1 MLNYLYAFLC
11 VYVARVCVCVCSNFA
26 VHTHSHSTE
35 ASHSSHQ
42 QRGRVGRGAKILI
55 GCVFCFHHLRP
66 FDVQSARRSTRKN
79 ANKTELIWGESGAA
93 VRLGPSGFNKV
104 KKQKILKAG
113 GHCLLHGQRVA
124 LLHVP
129 VFIHPLVFLFFMLF
143 FSRRRLSRV
152 RSFVVQGS

>member
-11 VYVARVCVCVCSNFA
+11 VYVVRVCVCLNFA

-93 VRLGPSGFNKV
+93 VRLGPSGSNKV
-104 KKQKILKAG
+104 KKPKILKAG

-124 LLHVP
+124 LPHVP
-129 VFIHPLVFLFFMLF
+129 ACLSIRWCFCFSCFFF
-143 FSRRRLSRV
+143 PRGRLPRV
-152 RSFVVQGS
+152 RSFVVRGS